1 MKHVKLYE
9 HFIAESAG
17 NAINDIK
24 DGIYKGKIVRGF
36 HGTVNKTLAKNIPI
50 HLGDREQV
58 ETRLDAI
65 WGDADVLYEHEVVV
79 KLFNPCPTVLL
90 DVDKQVG
97 HTTQDFLAY
106 GNYNEFI
113 YRNKSEGYYDQDD
126 NLSIFIVNLS
136 KCFVKSSI
144 IETYNTTE

>member
-1 MKHVKLYE
+1 MKKVKLFE
-9 HFIAESAG
+9 EFLNESVAKP
-17 NAINDIK
+17 INDIK
-24 DGIYKGKIVRGF
+24 SGIYKGKIVRGF
-36 HGTVNKTLAKNIPI
+36 HGTINKTLVKNIPI

-58 ETRLDAI
+58 ETRLDSI
-65 WGDADVLYEHEVVV
+65 WGEADTLYEHEVVV
-79 KLFNPCPTVLL
+79 KLFNPCPTVLM

-97 HTTQDFLAY
+97 HSTKDFLEY

-126 NLSIFIVNLS
+126 NLSMFIVDLS

-144 IETYNTTE
+144 KEKYDTTE

>member
-1 MKHVKLYE
+1 MKNLHTFEEFLN
-9 HFIAESAG
+9 ESMR

-36 HGTVNKTLAKNIPI
+36 HGTVNKTLVKNIPI

-65 WGDADVLYEHEVVV
+65 WGDADTLYEHEVTV
-79 KLFNPCPTVLL
+79 KLFNPYPTVLM
-90 DVDKQVG
+90 DVDKQAG

-113 YRNKSEGYYDQDD
+113 YRNKSEGYYDRDD

-144 IETYNTTE
+144 IETYDTTE